1 MTVVQQEDYELT
13 RTRIQL
19 RVEAAPR
26 GTQQS
31 LSYDLRVVPTRISQ
45 VIRGLYIDEP
55 LLRRISSWLDEHGI
69 PQQ

>member
-1 MTVVQQEDYELT
+1 MTVAQREDYELL
-13 RTRIQL
+13 RTRVQL
-19 RVEAAPR
+19 RVETAPR

-55 LLRRISSWLDEHGI
+55 LLRRISSWLDDRGI